1 MDQSSK
7 LELEPLAR
15 LRKDLLGEDASDL
28 SIPERNNRLEWI
40 VRNIVSSLQTEEEED
55 LFPTCPTETQEEAA
69 DEDDEDNDSERTTN
83 VSPGRTTP
91 SATMSA
97 TSTVVEEDREED
109 ESMVPELLK
118 AKKLAMEAAL
128 NGKRKFHI
136 AKEKACDCQSTAN
149 RRILS
154 AVSCLQATLDIERKE
169 ARARE
174 IRYQK
179 EMAEMKETLLGLT
192 TLVEFQASKIAE
204 ERDAAQEL
212 RNSFAD
218 FRVESKDKEVRYTR
232 LVSDV
237 STQIRDLNSAVD
249 EMKAKAQQNQ
259 HGLSTALAKLKPT
272 ACSPKQPGVEAEGQ
286 EKRPESRLEEKLHS
300 GIETAVTRN
309 NPEPRKEEKDKKE
322 SRATAPGDDHH
333 ERKGNHEDENP
344 WSSAVKKKR
353 PLRTTPDRK
362 QTIAPVAPSRPAERT
377 GPGTLRG
384 SGHVRRVVF
393 YLNGIDPDCTAGDIA
408 QYCADRNIK
417 VSTCRI
423 LPSRRFGTSAA
434 RLSVAKQDAEREGI
448 MSSNFWPKHIGIRL
462 WAFPDVQP
470 GDEWHPSSP
479 REAPLQS
486 A

>member
-1 MDQSSK
+1 
-7 LELEPLAR
+7 
-15 LRKDLLGEDASDL
+15 
-28 SIPERNNRLEWI
+28 
-40 VRNIVSSLQTEEEED
+40 
-55 LFPTCPTETQEEAA
+55 
-69 DEDDEDNDSERTTN
+69 
-83 VSPGRTTP
+83 
-91 SATMSA
+91 
-97 TSTVVEEDREED
+97 
-109 ESMVPELLK
+109 MVPGLLK

-136 AKEKACDCQSTAN
+136 EKEKACDCQSTVN
-149 RRILS
+149 RQILS
-154 AVSCLQATLDIERKE
+154 VVSCLQATLDIERKE

-237 STQIRDLNSAVD
+237 STQIRDLNSAID

-344 WSSAVKKKR
+344 WSAAVKKKR

-362 QTIAPVAPSRPAERT
+362 PANAPVAPSRPAERT

-448 MSSNFWPKHIGIRL
+448 MSSNFWPKHIRIRL

-470 GDEWHPSSP
+470 GDEWHSS
-479 REAPLQS
+479 RSCEAPLQT